1 MRGLDDEGLR
11 GRAASLTFRHVGTA
25 RYVEEDRVVGDAARQ
40 LGQVATVRG
49 RAVLA
54 EESKEGGTGSG
65 RADLQTHAKSGFS
78 GMTAT

>member
-11 GRAASLTFRHVGTA
+11 GRAASHTFRHVGTA

-65 RADLQTHAKSGFS
+65 RADLQTHAKSRFS